1 MRRSEIVGLRWSSI
15 DFDNNVLYINHKVT
29 VPCINGKKKIDAKD
43 GAKTKSSVRALPLT
57 ESLKV
62 RLMEI
67 REQQKMYKN
76 KFKRSYSKEWLD
88 YVMVD
93 ELGNLILP
101 DYISCAFKK
110 ILDKNNLRHI
120 RFHDLRHTCASLLL
134 NKGKQKG
141 VDLKDIQAWL
151 GHSDFSTTA
160 NIYSHIDAT
169 SKANSLRTLE
179 DIVSI

>member
-1 MRRSEIVGLRWSSI
+1 MVQ
-15 DFDNNVLYINHKVT
+15 
-29 VPCINGKKKIDAKD
+29 KKIDAKD

-57 ESLKV
+57 ETLKV
-62 RLMEI
+62 RLLEI
-67 REQQKMYKN
+67 KEKQKMYQK
-76 KFKRSYSKEWLD
+76 KFKRSYIKEWLD

-101 DYISCAFKK
+101 DYISSSFK
-110 ILDKNNLRHI
+110 LVLEKNNLSHI

-160 NIYSHIDAT
+160 NIYSHLDAT
-169 SKANSLRTLE
+169 SKANSLSALE
-179 DIVSI
+179 GVVAL